1 MKASTHRDAEVTRAK
16 LPLLDR
22 LPPKQP
28 VELPYPHYRHRPV
41 PVQDHPIR
49 HVDLDAVDEHAGRG
63 ADDLDGRAT
72 GPLADLDEVVPVDPP
87 VTGVRNGATTDS
99 VVLPVVPPTEA
110 TPEGRTPTT

>member
-1 MKASTHRDAEVTRAK
+1 M
-16 LPLLDR
+16 
-22 LPPKQP
+22 
-28 VELPYPHYRHRPV
+28 
-41 PVQDHPIR
+41 
-49 HVDLDAVDEHAGRG
+49 DLDAVDEHAGRG

-72 GPLADLDEVVPVDPP
+72 GPLADFDEVVPVDPP